1 MDAQLQLF
9 SANGSAEQ
17 PLPSPE
23 VVHRDGLALRY
34 WRHWLADADDVKDQL
49 QALVPWSQE
58 TITMWGKI
66 HPIPRLTCWMGDPG
80 CHYTYSGVS
89 NTIQPWITAVE
100 ALRQQ
105 VEAAVGCR
113 FNSLLL
119 NHYRDGRDK
128 LDWHADDEPEL
139 DLKKPIASLSLGPA
153 RSFRLKPRRPS
164 GHCDEVLAYELGD
177 GDLLVMDPPT
187 QLHWLH
193 QVPQRLRVRDARI
206 NLTFRVIRPEAI
218 RHVSATDRCSNRDVR
233 STR

>member
-66 HPIPRLTCWMGDPG
+66 HPIPRLTCWMGNPG

-128 LDWHADDEPEL
+128 LDWHA
-139 DLKKPIASLSLGPA
+139 
-153 RSFRLKPRRPS
+153 
-164 GHCDEVLAYELGD
+164 HCDEVLAYELGD

-218 RHVSATDRCSNRDVR
+218 RHVSATDPCSNRDVR